1 MSCLSNHNAVKLP
14 KIEYYENISLNKN
27 CPINSEIV
35 LVGGCFDLLHY
46 GHIEFLRKAKK
57 QGKYLIVAL
66 EPDETIIKYKK
77 TSTYT

>member
-1 MSCLSNHNAVKLP
+1 MSCSSSHNTVKLP

-46 GHIEFLRKAKK
+46 GHIEFTV
-57 QGKYLIVAL
+57 I
-66 EPDETIIKYKK
+66 
-77 TSTYT
+77 

>member
-1 MSCLSNHNAVKLP
+1 MPRLFLFLLIFINLISCSSNYNSVKLP

-46 GHIEFLRKAKK
+46 GHIEFLCKAKK
-57 QGKYLIVAL
+57 QGKYLKSL
-66 EPDETIIKYKK
+66 L
-77 TSTYT
+77 